1 MRVSRGQHRPWMVL
15 IYFNSFHP
23 FFVRLVFLLLCML
36 NSQISFSIP
45 NLEVTKNKNK
55 KQPRSA
61 PSRLLLPRVPSPQ
74 ADLESQ
80 ISGSS
85 FFLWLFL
92 VFLFSLCEQN
102 SKSTPWN
109 SGKEQACS

>member
-1 MRVSRGQHRPWMVL
+1 
-15 IYFNSFHP
+15 
-23 FFVRLVFLLLCML
+23 ML

-61 PSRLLLPRVPSPQ
+61 PSRLLLQRVPSPQ

-109 SGKEQACS
+109 SGKEQAYS